1 MEQDVQT
8 VIVVLA
14 MGAFLGAAYVDVRR
28 RRIPNALSYMI
39 GSLGLLRMLL
49 ADDPMTAGWTLA
61 AAAGVLV
68 VGFMFFWGGTLG
80 GGSPRTDE
88 KSDRA
93 MGLLKFFSKPAPP
106 LSGLPSGCFTMDRA
120 GNVLVATVSSSFPAA
135 TVQEI
140 GQHASRRVN
149 DGVGFLACRIS
160 PVCIRVVLIK
170 VLIHRL
176 DHRSRSADEGD
187 PWILPLTT

>member
-68 VGFMFFWGGTLG
+68 VAFMFFWGGTFG
-80 GGSPRTDE
+80 GGDAKLLTGAVLLIGYRDLFDFIVLMSLFGAVLALSLLIGDRLIPRFR
-88 KSDRA
+88 RA
-93 MGLLKFFSKPAPP
+93 RQRAAAP
-106 LSGLPSGCFTMDRA
+106 D
-120 GNVLVATVSSSFPAA
+120 ATVAVRRDVWPTVPYGVAISAA
-135 TVQEI
+135 GMIILVLQVSV
-140 GQHASRRVN
+140 SR
-149 DGVGFLACRIS
+149 
-160 PVCIRVVLIK
+160 
-170 VLIHRL
+170 
-176 DHRSRSADEGD
+176 
-187 PWILPLTT
+187 

>member
-68 VGFMFFWGGTLG
+68 VAFMFFWGGTFG
-80 GGSPRTDE
+80 GGDAKLLTGAVLLIGYRDLFDFIVLMSLFGAVLALSLLIGDRLIPRLR
-88 KSDRA
+88 RA
-93 MGLLKFFSKPAPP
+93 RQRAAAP
-106 LSGLPSGCFTMDRA
+106 D
-120 GNVLVATVSSSFPAA
+120 ATVAA
-135 TVQEI
+135 RRDVWPTVPYGVAISAAGMIILVLQVSV
-140 GQHASRRVN
+140 SR
-149 DGVGFLACRIS
+149 
-160 PVCIRVVLIK
+160 
-170 VLIHRL
+170 
-176 DHRSRSADEGD
+176 
-187 PWILPLTT
+187 